1 MRNFLTKPLFYLI
14 FLFLSF
20 FSIIQNADAQC
31 GCSGGSPIGGS
42 MPLSGTADLGMIK
55 KNYIRGF
62 INYRYS
68 YGNEY
73 YRHDM
78 KAPQGVV
85 NYFRSNLANL
95 TINYGIDNQFLFEA
109 ECAYFL
115 EKYENY
121 TLDDISTSGPSNFN
135 IGGRYNLFYDRKE
148 NFEVT
153 IGGLLRIPFPNKQ
166 YYEELNIHLKPSSE
180 SFGIIFNSFIKK
192 QIQEIDLYLF
202 LINRF
207 EFNLNNRFKF
217 RYGNTYYNSF
227 FALKKLVGNLSGILE
242 VRNEIRQK
250 DRFEDEVICDSG
262 GFLFILSP
270 QLSYTLGNVGISL
283 AFDYPFYKYYYGTDK
298 QPALKYNILINLFWG
313 LKI

>member
-1 MRNFLTKPLFYLI
+1 MGIFLTKNKLKFL
-14 FLFLSF
+14 LFLLTLL
-20 FSIIQNADAQC
+20 IAYNNANAQC
-31 GCSGGSPIGGS
+31 GCSGGSPMGSS
-42 MPLSGTADLGMIK
+42 MPLSGTTDLGMIK
-55 KNYIRGF
+55 KNFIRGF

-85 NYFRSNLANL
+85 SYFRSNITNL
-95 TINYGIDNQFLFEA
+95 TINYGLDNQFLVEA
-109 ECAYFL
+109 EFAYFI

-121 TLDDISTSGPSNFN
+121 TLFDQTTSGLSNLN
-135 IGGRYNLFYDRKE
+135 LGARYNLLYDRNE

-153 IGGLLRIPFPNKQ
+153 IGGLIRIPFPNKQ
-166 YYEELNIHLKPSSE
+166 EYEELNIHLKPSSE
-180 SFGIIFNSFIKK
+180 SYGFIFNSFIKK

-202 LINRF
+202 LVNRF
-207 EFNLNNRFKF
+207 EFNFNNRFKF

-227 FALKKLVGNLSGILE
+227 FALKKITGGLNGVLE
-242 VRNEIRQK
+242 LRNEIRQK

-262 GFLFILSP
+262 GFLFIISP
-270 QLSYTLGNVGISL
+270 QLSYTIGNLGISV
-283 AFDYPFYKYYYGTDK
+283 AFDYPFYKYYNGIDK
-298 QPALKYNILINLFWG
+298 QPALKYNILLNLFWG